1 MIILKLESFFYRL
14 SKITYRS
21 KKAKRIFLKNHSFK
35 KTIALS
41 LLASMSLCNAEEDG
55 AFFVIDYQTSLARQE
70 LKNPG
75 FTQAQ
80 ELKQLI
86 RDGAVRLQTSAIP
99 LSYYLDIL
107 GNKTKTLLSESLKN
121 SSQAQPSQ
129 PNGQPNQ
136 ALVNLEQSLE
146 ILGKLLD
153 LSQQYASEGVI
164 KPLVVD
170 VGKGQI
176 GITDSML
183 LVAQNIVLALG
194 QVDLSKI
201 QQNNNEQ
208 LYQNIMKVMLL
219 GAGGTNGSYNG
230 VSVGDIATGMQ
241 NFSSQTGL
249 IGANSTVSELN
260 ALIKSGISL
269 DRETLRLGSFIEKN
283 ICSNASSCFS
293 GSQLIYKQ
301 GLDRT
306 INIINAV
313 LGQFESSASSLY
325 KISYIPNLFSLKDYQ
340 SASMNGFGAKMG
352 YKQFFTHK
360 KNVGL
365 RYYGFLDYG
374 YANFGDTN
382 LKVGANLVTYGV
394 GTDFL
399 YNVYER
405 SRRRERTTIGLF
417 FGAQIA
423 GQTWSTNVTNLLSG
437 QRPDVK
443 SSSFQFLFDLGV
455 RTNFAKTNF
464 NKHRLD
470 QGIEFGVKIPV
481 IAHKYF
487 ATQGSS
493 ASYMRNFSF
502 YVGYSVGF

>member
-1 MIILKLESFFYRL
+1 M
-14 SKITYRS
+14 
-21 KKAKRIFLKNHSFK
+21 KNHSFK

-107 GNKTKTLLSESLKN
+107 GNKTKTLLSESMKN
-121 SSQAQPSQ
+121 NAQALQQ
-129 PNGQPNQ
+129 NGQSHQ
-136 ALVNLEQSLE
+136 ALVNLEQSLG

-153 LSQQYASEGVI
+153 LSQQYASQNII

-170 VGKGQI
+170 VGKEQI

-183 LVAQNIVLALG
+183 SVAQNIVLALG

-201 QQNNNEQ
+201 QQNNNE
-208 LYQNIMKVMLL
+208 LYENIMKVMLL
-219 GAGGTNGSYNG
+219 GAGGTNGAYNG

-249 IGANSTVSELN
+249 IGANSTVSEIN

-269 DRETLRLGSFIEKN
+269 DRETLELGSFIEKN

-293 GSQLIYKQ
+293 GSQIVYKK
-301 GLDRT
+301 GLDRV
-306 INIINAV
+306 IGIINTT
-313 LGQFESSASSLY
+313 LDQFESSASSLY
-325 KISYIPNLFSLKDYQ
+325 KISYIPNLFSLRDYQ

-360 KNVGL
+360 KNIGL

-464 NKHRLD
+464 NKHKLD

>member
-1 MIILKLESFFYRL
+1 M
-14 SKITYRS
+14 
-21 KKAKRIFLKNHSFK
+21 KNHSFK

-121 SSQAQPSQ
+121 NPQQQ
-129 PNGQPNQ
+129 NGQPNQ
-136 ALVNLEQSLE
+136 ALVNLEQSLG

-153 LSQQYASEGVI
+153 LSQQYASQGVI

-170 VGKGQI
+170 VGKEQI

-201 QQNNNEQ
+201 QQNNNGQ
-208 LYQNIMKVMLL
+208 LYENIMKVMLL
-219 GAGGTNGSYNG
+219 GAGGTNGAYNG

-269 DRETLRLGSFIEKN
+269 DRETLRLGSFIENN
-283 ICSNASSCFS
+283 ICSSASSCFS
-293 GSQLIYKQ
+293 GNQLIYKK

-360 KNVGL
+360 KNIGL

>member
-1 MIILKLESFFYRL
+1 M
-14 SKITYRS
+14 
-21 KKAKRIFLKNHSFK
+21 KNHSFK

-75 FTQAQ
+75 FTQVQ

-107 GNKTKTLLSESLKN
+107 GNKTKTLLSESMKDN
-121 SSQAQPSQ
+121 V
-129 PNGQPNQ
+129 QPNQ
-136 ALVNLEQSLE
+136 ALVNLERSLE

-153 LSQQYASEGVI
+153 LSQQYASQNII

-170 VGKGQI
+170 VGKEQI

-183 LVAQNIVLALG
+183 SVAQNIVLALG

-201 QQNNNEQ
+201 QQTNNEQ
-208 LYQNIMKVMLL
+208 LYENIVKVMLL
-219 GAGGTNGSYNG
+219 GAGGTNGAYNG

-269 DRETLRLGSFIEKN
+269 DRETLKLGSFIEKN
-283 ICSNASSCFS
+283 ICSNALSCFS
-293 GSQLIYKQ
+293 GNQLIYKK
-301 GLDRT
+301 GLDRV
-306 INIINAV
+306 IGIINTS
-313 LGQFESSASSLY
+313 LDQFEYSASSLY

-360 KNVGL
+360 KNIGL

-399 YNVYER
+399 YNFFER
-405 SRRRERTTIGLF
+405 SRRRERTAIGLF

-423 GQTWSTNVTNLLSG
+423 GQTWSANVTNLLSG

-443 SSSFQFLFDLGV
+443 SSSFQFLFDLGL
-455 RTNFAKTNF
+455 RTNFAKTHF
-464 NKHRLD
+464 NKHKLD

>member
-1 MIILKLESFFYRL
+1 M
-14 SKITYRS
+14 
-21 KKAKRIFLKNHSFK
+21 KNHSFK

-41 LLASMSLCNAEEDG
+41 LLASMSLCRAEEDG

-121 SSQAQPSQ
+121 NAQPSQ
-129 PNGQPNQ
+129 PNAQPQNGPSNP

-153 LSQQYASEGVI
+153 LSQQYANQGVI

-170 VGKGQI
+170 VGKKQI

-219 GAGGTNGSYNG
+219 GAGGTNGAYNG

-269 DRETLRLGSFIEKN
+269 DRETLGLGSFIENN
-283 ICSNASSCFS
+283 ICSSASSCFS
-293 GSQLIYKQ
+293 QNQLIYKK

-360 KNVGL
+360 KNIGL

>member
-1 MIILKLESFFYRL
+1 M
-14 SKITYRS
+14 
-21 KKAKRIFLKNHSFK
+21 KNHSFK

-41 LLASMSLCNAEEDG
+41 LLAGMSLCNAEEDG

-107 GNKTKTLLSESLKN
+107 GNKTKILLSESLKN
-121 SSQAQPSQ
+121 SSQTQPSQ

-136 ALVNLEQSLE
+136 ALVNLERSLG

-153 LSQQYASEGVI
+153 LSQQYANQGVI

-170 VGKGQI
+170 VGNKQI

-201 QQNNNEQ
+201 QQNNNGQ
-208 LYQNIMKVMLL
+208 LYENIMKVMLL
-219 GAGGTNGSYNG
+219 GTGGTNGAYNG

-283 ICSNASSCFS
+283 ICSSASSCFS
-293 GSQLIYKQ
+293 GSQLIYKK
-301 GLDRT
+301 GLDRV
-306 INIINAV
+306 INIINAS

-360 KNVGL
+360 KNIGL

>member
-1 MIILKLESFFYRL
+1 M
-14 SKITYRS
+14 
-21 KKAKRIFLKNHSFK
+21 KNHSFK

-75 FTQAQ
+75 FTQVQ

-107 GNKTKTLLSESLKN
+107 GNKTKTLLSESMKN
-121 SSQAQPSQ
+121 NAQPSQ
-129 PNGQPNQ
+129 QNAQPNQ
-136 ALVNLEQSLE
+136 ALVNLEQSLG

-153 LSQQYASEGVI
+153 LSQQYASQNII

-170 VGKGQI
+170 VGKQQI

-183 LVAQNIVLALG
+183 SVAQNIVLALG

-201 QQNNNEQ
+201 QQNNNRQ
-208 LYQNIMKVMLL
+208 LYENIMKVMLL
-219 GAGGTNGSYNG
+219 GAGGTNGAYNG

-249 IGANSTVSELN
+249 IGANSTVSEIN

-269 DRETLRLGSFIEKN
+269 DRETLGLGSFIEKN
-283 ICSNASSCFS
+283 ICSSASSCFS
-293 GSQLIYKQ
+293 RNQLIYRK
-301 GLDRT
+301 GLDRV
-306 INIINAV
+306 IGIINTT
-313 LGQFESSASSLY
+313 LNQFGDSASSLY
-325 KISYIPNLFSLKDYQ
+325 KISYIPNLFSLRDYQ

-360 KNVGL
+360 KNIGL

-443 SSSFQFLFDLGV
+443 SSSFQFLFDLGL

>member
-1 MIILKLESFFYRL
+1 M
-14 SKITYRS
+14 
-21 KKAKRIFLKNHSFK
+21 KNHSFK

-41 LLASMSLCNAEEDG
+41 LLASMSLCRAEEDG

-107 GNKTKTLLSESLKN
+107 GNKTKILLSESLKN
-121 SSQAQPSQ
+121 NAQPSQPNAQPSQ
-129 PNGQPNQ
+129 PNGPSNQ
-136 ALVNLEQSLE
+136 ALVNLEQSLG

-170 VGKGQI
+170 VGNKQI

-201 QQNNNEQ
+201 QQNNNGQ
-208 LYQNIMKVMLL
+208 LYENIMKVMLL
-219 GAGGTNGSYNG
+219 GAGGTNGAYNG

-269 DRETLRLGSFIEKN
+269 DRETLGLGSFIEKN
-283 ICSNASSCFS
+283 ICSSASPCFT
-293 GSQLIYKQ
+293 GSQLVYRK
-301 GLDRT
+301 GLDRV
-306 INIINAV
+306 INIINTS
-313 LGQFESSASSLY
+313 LDQFEYSASSLY
-325 KISYIPNLFSLKDYQ
+325 KISYIPNLFSLRDYQ

>member
-1 MIILKLESFFYRL
+1 MKNYPLK
-14 SKITYRS
+14 KMM
-21 KKAKRIFLKNHSFK
+21 
-35 KTIALS
+35 ALS
-41 LLASMSLCNAEEDG
+41 LIAGVCTCNAEEDG

-121 SSQAQPSQ
+121 NSQQQ
-129 PNGQPNQ
+129 NGQPNQ
-136 ALVNLEQSLE
+136 ALVNLEQSLG

-170 VGKGQI
+170 VGKEQI

-201 QQNNNEQ
+201 QQNNNNEQ

-219 GAGGTNGSYNG
+219 GASGTNGAYNG

-283 ICSNASSCFS
+283 ICSSASSCFT
-293 GSQLIYKQ
+293 GSQLIYKK
-301 GLDRT
+301 GLDRV
-306 INIINAV
+306 INIINAS
-313 LGQFESSASSLY
+313 LGQFESSVSSLY

-340 SASMNGFGAKMG
+340 SASMNGFGTKMG

>member
-1 MIILKLESFFYRL
+1 M
-14 SKITYRS
+14 
-21 KKAKRIFLKNHSFK
+21 KNHSFK

-41 LLASMSLCNAEEDG
+41 LLAGMSLCRAEEDG

-121 SSQAQPSQ
+121 NVQPQ
-129 PNGQPNQ
+129 NGPSNQ
-136 ALVNLEQSLE
+136 ALVNLEESLG

-153 LSQQYASEGVI
+153 LSQQYANQGVI

-170 VGKGQI
+170 VGNKQI

-208 LYQNIMKVMLL
+208 LYENIMKVMLL
-219 GAGGTNGSYNG
+219 GAGGTNGAYNG

-249 IGANSTVSELN
+249 IGTNSTVSELN

-269 DRETLRLGSFIEKN
+269 DRETLRLGSFIENN
-283 ICSNASSCFS
+283 ICSSASSCFS
-293 GSQLIYKQ
+293 GSQLIYKK
-301 GLDRT
+301 GLDRV
-306 INIINAV
+306 INIINTS
-313 LGQFESSASSLY
+313 LDQFESSASSLY

-360 KNVGL
+360 KNIGL

-464 NKHRLD
+464 NEHRLD

-493 ASYMRNFSF
+493 AIYMRNFSF

>member
-1 MIILKLESFFYRL
+1 M
-14 SKITYRS
+14 
-21 KKAKRIFLKNHSFK
+21 KNHSFK

-41 LLASMSLCNAEEDG
+41 LLAGMSLCNAEEDG

-107 GNKTKTLLSESLKN
+107 GNKTKILLSESLKSN
-121 SSQAQPSQ
+121 AQPSQ
-129 PNGQPNQ
+129 PNAQPQNGQSYQ
-136 ALVNLEQSLE
+136 ALVNLEESLG

-153 LSQQYASEGVI
+153 LSQQYASQGVI

-170 VGKGQI
+170 VGKKQI

-201 QQNNNEQ
+201 QQNNGNEQ
-208 LYQNIMKVMLL
+208 LYENIMKVMLL
-219 GAGGTNGSYNG
+219 GADGTNGAYNG

-269 DRETLRLGSFIEKN
+269 DRETLGLGSFIEKN
-283 ICSNASSCFS
+283 ICSSASPCFT
-293 GSQLIYKQ
+293 GSQLVYRK
-301 GLDRT
+301 GLDRV
-306 INIINAV
+306 INIINAS

-360 KNVGL
+360 KNIGL

>member
-1 MIILKLESFFYRL
+1 M
-14 SKITYRS
+14 
-21 KKAKRIFLKNHSFK
+21 KNHSFK

-107 GNKTKTLLSESLKN
+107 GNKTKILLSESLKN
-121 SSQAQPSQ
+121 NAQPSQ

-136 ALVNLEQSLE
+136 ALVNLEQSLG

-153 LSQQYASEGVI
+153 LSQQYANQGVI

-170 VGKGQI
+170 VEGKQI

-208 LYQNIMKVMLL
+208 LYQNIMEVMLL
-219 GAGGTNGSYNG
+219 GAGGTNGAYNG

-269 DRETLRLGSFIEKN
+269 DRETLGLGSFIEKN
-283 ICSNASSCFS
+283 ICSGASSCFS
-293 GSQLIYKQ
+293 GNQLIYKK
-301 GLDRT
+301 GLDRV
-306 INIINAV
+306 INIINAS

-360 KNVGL
+360 KNIGL

>member
-1 MIILKLESFFYRL
+1 M
-14 SKITYRS
+14 
-21 KKAKRIFLKNHSFK
+21 KNHSFK

-75 FTQAQ
+75 FTQGQ

-107 GNKTKTLLSESLKN
+107 GNKTKTLLSESMKGN
-121 SSQAQPSQ
+121 A
-129 PNGQPNQ
+129 QPNQ
-136 ALVNLEQSLE
+136 ALVNLEQSLG

-153 LSQQYASEGVI
+153 LSQQYASQNII

-170 VGKGQI
+170 VGKEQI

-183 LVAQNIVLALG
+183 SVAQNIVLALG

-201 QQNNNEQ
+201 RNNNNQQ
-208 LYQNIMKVMLL
+208 LYENIVKVMLL
-219 GAGGTNGSYNG
+219 GAGGTNGAYNG

-269 DRETLRLGSFIEKN
+269 DRETLGLGSFIEKN

-293 GSQLIYKQ
+293 GNQLIYRK
-301 GLDRT
+301 GLDRV
-306 INIINAV
+306 IGIINTS
-313 LGQFESSASSLY
+313 LDQFESSASSLY
-325 KISYIPNLFSLKDYQ
+325 KISYIPNLFSLRDYQ

-360 KNVGL
+360 KNIGL

-399 YNVYER
+399 YNFFER
-405 SRRRERTTIGLF
+405 SRRRERTAIGLF

-423 GQTWSTNVTNLLSG
+423 GQTWSTNVTNLLGG

-443 SSSFQFLFDLGV
+443 SSSFQFLFDLGL

-464 NKHRLD
+464 NKHKLD

-502 YVGYSVGF
+502 YVGYSIGF

>member
-1 MIILKLESFFYRL
+1 M
-14 SKITYRS
+14 
-21 KKAKRIFLKNHSFK
+21 KNHSFK

-86 RDGAVRLQTSAIP
+86 RDGTVRLQTSAIP

-107 GNKTKTLLSESLKN
+107 GNKTKTLLSESMKDN
-121 SSQAQPSQ
+121 AQASQQNA
-129 PNGQPNQ
+129 QPNQ
-136 ALVNLEQSLE
+136 ALVNLEQSLG

-153 LSQQYASEGVI
+153 LSQQYASQGVI

-170 VGKGQI
+170 VGKQQI

-183 LVAQNIVLALG
+183 SVAQNIVLALG

-201 QQNNNEQ
+201 QQTNNEQ
-208 LYQNIMKVMLL
+208 LYENIMKVMLL

-293 GSQLIYKQ
+293 GSQLIYKK
-301 GLDRT
+301 GLDRV
-306 INIINAV
+306 IGIINTS
-313 LGQFESSASSLY
+313 LNQFEYSASSLY
-325 KISYIPNLFSLKDYQ
+325 KISYIPNLFSLRDYQ

-360 KNVGL
+360 KNIGL

-399 YNVYER
+399 YNFFER
-405 SRRRERTTIGLF
+405 SRRRERTAIGLF

-443 SSSFQFLFDLGV
+443 SSSFQFLFDLGL

-464 NKHRLD
+464 NKHKLD

>member
-1 MIILKLESFFYRL
+1 M
-14 SKITYRS
+14 
-21 KKAKRIFLKNHSFK
+21 KNHSFK

-75 FTQAQ
+75 FTQVQ

-121 SSQAQPSQ
+121 NSQQQ
-129 PNGQPNQ
+129 NGQPNQ
-136 ALVNLEQSLE
+136 ALVNLEQSLG

-170 VGKGQI
+170 VGKEQI

-219 GAGGTNGSYNG
+219 GTGGTNGAYNG

-269 DRETLRLGSFIEKN
+269 DRETLGLGSFIEKN
-283 ICSNASSCFS
+283 ICNNASSCFS
-293 GSQLIYKQ
+293 GSQLIYRK
-301 GLDRT
+301 GLDRV
-306 INIINAV
+306 INIINAS

-360 KNVGL
+360 KNIGL

-405 SRRRERTTIGLF
+405 SRRRERTIIGLF

>member
-1 MIILKLESFFYRL
+1 M
-14 SKITYRS
+14 
-21 KKAKRIFLKNHSFK
+21 KNHSFK

-107 GNKTKTLLSESLKN
+107 GNKTKILLSESLKN
-121 SSQAQPSQ
+121 SSQTQPSQ

-136 ALVNLEQSLE
+136 ALVNLEQSLG

-153 LSQQYASEGVI
+153 LSQKYASEGVI

-170 VGKGQI
+170 VGKEQI

-208 LYQNIMKVMLL
+208 LYENIMKVMLL
-219 GAGGTNGSYNG
+219 GAGGTNGAYNG

-249 IGANSTVSELN
+249 IGADSTVSELN

-269 DRETLRLGSFIEKN
+269 DRETLGLGSFIEKN
-283 ICSNASSCFS
+283 ICSSASPCFT
-293 GSQLIYKQ
+293 GSQLVYRK
-301 GLDRT
+301 GLDRV
-306 INIINAV
+306 INIINAS

-443 SSSFQFLFDLGV
+443 SSSFQFLFNLGV

>member
-1 MIILKLESFFYRL
+1 M
-14 SKITYRS
+14 
-21 KKAKRIFLKNHSFK
+21 KNHSFK

-107 GNKTKTLLSESLKN
+107 GNKTKILLSESLKN
-121 SSQAQPSQ
+121 NAQPSQ
-129 PNGQPNQ
+129 PNGQSTPNQ
-136 ALVNLEQSLE
+136 ALVNLEQSLG

-153 LSQQYASEGVI
+153 LSQQYANQGVI

-170 VGKGQI
+170 VGNKQI

-219 GAGGTNGSYNG
+219 GAGGTNGAYNG

-269 DRETLRLGSFIEKN
+269 DRETLGLGSFIEKN
-283 ICSNASSCFS
+283 ICSGASSCFS
-293 GSQLIYKQ
+293 GNQLIYKK
-301 GLDRT
+301 GLDRV
-306 INIINAV
+306 INIINAS
-313 LGQFESSASSLY
+313 LDQFESSASSLY

>member
-1 MIILKLESFFYRL
+1 M
-14 SKITYRS
+14 
-21 KKAKRIFLKNHSFK
+21 KNHSFK

-107 GNKTKTLLSESLKN
+107 GNKTKILLSESLKN
-121 SSQAQPSQ
+121 SSQTQPSQ
-129 PNGQPNQ
+129 PNRQSTPNP
-136 ALVNLEQSLE
+136 ALVNLEQSLG

-170 VGKGQI
+170 VGKEQI

-201 QQNNNEQ
+201 QQNNNQQ
-208 LYQNIMKVMLL
+208 LYENIMKVMLL
-219 GAGGTNGSYNG
+219 GAGGTNGAYNG

-249 IGANSTVSELN
+249 IGANSTVGELN

-269 DRETLRLGSFIEKN
+269 DRETLRLGSFIENN
-283 ICSNASSCFS
+283 ICSSASSCFT
-293 GSQLIYKQ
+293 GSQLIYKK
-301 GLDRT
+301 GLDRV
-306 INIINAV
+306 INIINAS

-360 KNVGL
+360 KNIGL

>member
-1 MIILKLESFFYRL
+1 M
-14 SKITYRS
+14 
-21 KKAKRIFLKNHSFK
+21 KNHSFK

-41 LLASMSLCNAEEDG
+41 LLAGMSLCRAEEDG

-107 GNKTKTLLSESLKN
+107 GNKTKILLSESMKN
-121 SSQAQPSQ
+121 NAQPSQ
-129 PNGQPNQ
+129 PNGQPPQQNRQSYQ
-136 ALVNLEQSLE
+136 ALVNLEQSLG

-170 VGKGQI
+170 VGKEQI

-194 QVDLSKI
+194 QVDLNKI
-201 QQNNNEQ
+201 QQTNNGQ
-208 LYQNIMKVMLL
+208 LYENIMKVMLL
-219 GAGGTNGSYNG
+219 GAGGTNGAYNG

-269 DRETLRLGSFIEKN
+269 DRETLKLGSFIEKN
-283 ICSNASSCFS
+283 ICSSASSCFS
-293 GSQLIYKQ
+293 GSQLIYKK
-301 GLDRT
+301 GLDRV
-306 INIINAV
+306 IGIINTS
-313 LGQFESSASSLY
+313 LNQFESSASSLY

-399 YNVYER
+399 YNFFER
-405 SRRRERTTIGLF
+405 SRRRERTAIGLF

-443 SSSFQFLFDLGV
+443 SSSFQFLFDLGL
-455 RTNFAKTNF
+455 RTNFAKTHF
-464 NKHRLD
+464 NKHKLD

>member
-1 MIILKLESFFYRL
+1 M
-14 SKITYRS
+14 
-21 KKAKRIFLKNHSFK
+21 KNHSFK

-107 GNKTKTLLSESLKN
+107 GNKTKILLSESLKN
-121 SSQAQPSQ
+121 NAQPSQ

-136 ALVNLEQSLE
+136 ALVNLERSLG

-170 VGKGQI
+170 VGKEQI

-219 GAGGTNGSYNG
+219 GAGGTNGAYNG

-283 ICSNASSCFS
+283 ICSGASSCFT
-293 GSQLIYKQ
+293 GNQLIYKK
-301 GLDRT
+301 GLDRV
-306 INIINAV
+306 INIINAS
-313 LGQFESSASSLY
+313 LDQFESSASSLY

-360 KNVGL
+360 KNIGL

>member
-1 MIILKLESFFYRL
+1 M
-14 SKITYRS
+14 
-21 KKAKRIFLKNHSFK
+21 KNHSFK

-121 SSQAQPSQ
+121 NAQPSQ
-129 PNGQPNQ
+129 PNVQPQNGPSNQ
-136 ALVNLEQSLE
+136 ALVNLEQSLG

-153 LSQQYASEGVI
+153 LSQQYANQGVI

-170 VGKGQI
+170 VGNKQI

-201 QQNNNEQ
+201 QQNNNNEQ
-208 LYQNIMKVMLL
+208 LYENIMKVMLL
-219 GAGGTNGSYNG
+219 GSGGTNGAYNG

-283 ICSNASSCFS
+283 ICSSASSCFS
-293 GSQLIYKQ
+293 GSQLIYKK
-301 GLDRT
+301 GLDRV
-306 INIINAV
+306 INIINTS
-313 LGQFESSASSLY
+313 LNQFEYSASSLY

-360 KNVGL
+360 KNIGL

-464 NKHRLD
+464 NRHRLD

>member
-1 MIILKLESFFYRL
+1 M
-14 SKITYRS
+14 
-21 KKAKRIFLKNHSFK
+21 KNHFFK
-35 KTIALS
+35 KTIALC

-107 GNKTKTLLSESLKN
+107 GNKTKILLSESLKN
-121 SSQAQPSQ
+121 NAQQ
-129 PNGQPNQ
+129 QNAQPNQ
-136 ALVNLEQSLE
+136 ALFNLEQSLG

-170 VGKGQI
+170 VGNKQI

-208 LYQNIMKVMLL
+208 LYENIMKVMLL
-219 GAGGTNGSYNG
+219 GAGGTNGAYNG
-230 VSVGDIATGMQ
+230 TSVGDIATGMQ

-269 DRETLRLGSFIEKN
+269 DRETLKLGSFIEKN
-283 ICSNASSCFS
+283 ICSSASSCFS
-293 GSQLIYKQ
+293 GSQLIYKK
-301 GLDRT
+301 GLDRV
-306 INIINAV
+306 IGIINTS
-313 LGQFESSASSLY
+313 LNQFEDSASSLY
-325 KISYIPNLFSLKDYQ
+325 KISYIPNLFSLRDYQ

-360 KNVGL
+360 KNIGL

-399 YNVYER
+399 YNFFER
-405 SRRRERTTIGLF
+405 SRRRERTAIGLF

-423 GQTWSTNVTNLLSG
+423 GQTWITNVTNLLSG

-443 SSSFQFLFDLGV
+443 SSSFQFLFDLGL
-455 RTNFAKTNF
+455 RTNFAKTHF
-464 NKHRLD
+464 NKHKLD

>member
-1 MIILKLESFFYRL
+1 M
-14 SKITYRS
+14 
-21 KKAKRIFLKNHSFK
+21 KNHSFK

-41 LLASMSLCNAEEDG
+41 LLAGMSLCNAEEDG

-107 GNKTKTLLSESLKN
+107 GNKTKMLLSESLKN
-121 SSQAQPSQ
+121 NAQPSQ
-129 PNGQPNQ
+129 PNAQPQNGPSNQ
-136 ALVNLEQSLE
+136 ALVNLEQSLG

-153 LSQQYASEGVI
+153 LSQQYANQGVI

-170 VGKGQI
+170 VGKEQI

-201 QQNNNEQ
+201 QQNNNNGQ
-208 LYQNIMKVMLL
+208 LYENIMKVMLL
-219 GAGGTNGSYNG
+219 GAGGTNGAYNG

-269 DRETLRLGSFIEKN
+269 DHETLRLGSFIEKN
-283 ICSNASSCFS
+283 ICSSASSCFT
-293 GSQLIYKQ
+293 GSQLIYKK
-301 GLDRT
+301 GLDRV
-306 INIINAV
+306 INIINAS

>member
-1 MIILKLESFFYRL
+1 MKNYSLK
-14 SKITYRS
+14 KMM
-21 KKAKRIFLKNHSFK
+21 
-35 KTIALS
+35 ALS
-41 LLASMSLCNAEEDG
+41 LIVGVCACNAEEDG

-107 GNKTKTLLSESLKN
+107 GNKTKTLLSESVKN
-121 SSQAQPSQ
+121 NAQPSQ

-136 ALVNLEQSLE
+136 ALANLEQSLG

-153 LSQQYASEGVI
+153 LSQQYANQGVI

-170 VGKGQI
+170 VGKEQI

-201 QQNNNEQ
+201 QQNNNGQ
-208 LYQNIMKVMLL
+208 LYENIMKVMLL
-219 GAGGTNGSYNG
+219 GAGGTNGAYNG

-249 IGANSTVSELN
+249 IGANSTVSEIN

-283 ICSNASSCFS
+283 ICSSVSSCFS
-293 GSQLIYKQ
+293 GNQLIYKK
-301 GLDRT
+301 GLDRV
-306 INIINAV
+306 INIINAS

-360 KNVGL
+360 KNIGL

-374 YANFGDTN
+374 YANFSDTN

-464 NKHRLD
+464 NKHKLD

>member
-1 MIILKLESFFYRL
+1 M
-14 SKITYRS
+14 
-21 KKAKRIFLKNHSFK
+21 KNHSFK

-107 GNKTKTLLSESLKN
+107 GNKTKTLLSESVKN

-136 ALVNLEQSLE
+136 ALVNLEKSLG

-153 LSQQYASEGVI
+153 LSQQYANQGVI

-170 VGKGQI
+170 VGKEQI

-219 GAGGTNGSYNG
+219 GASGTNGAYNG

-283 ICSNASSCFS
+283 ICSSASPCFS
-293 GSQLIYKQ
+293 GNQLVYRK
-301 GLDRT
+301 GLDRV
-306 INIINAV
+306 INIINAS

>member
-1 MIILKLESFFYRL
+1 M
-14 SKITYRS
+14 
-21 KKAKRIFLKNHSFK
+21 KNHSFK

-121 SSQAQPSQ
+121 NPQQ

-136 ALVNLEQSLE
+136 ALVNLERSLG

-170 VGKGQI
+170 VGKEQI

-301 GLDRT
+301 GLDRV
-306 INIINAV
+306 INIINTS
-313 LGQFESSASSLY
+313 LSQFEYSASSLY
-325 KISYIPNLFSLKDYQ
+325 
-340 SASMNGFGAKMG
+340 
-352 YKQFFTHK
+352 
-360 KNVGL
+360 
-365 RYYGFLDYG
+365 
-374 YANFGDTN
+374 
-382 LKVGANLVTYGV
+382 
-394 GTDFL
+394 
-399 YNVYER
+399 
-405 SRRRERTTIGLF
+405 
-417 FGAQIA
+417 
-423 GQTWSTNVTNLLSG
+423 
-437 QRPDVK
+437 
-443 SSSFQFLFDLGV
+443 
-455 RTNFAKTNF
+455 
-464 NKHRLD
+464 
-470 QGIEFGVKIPV
+470 
-481 IAHKYF
+481 
-487 ATQGSS
+487 
-493 ASYMRNFSF
+493 
-502 YVGYSVGF
+502 

>member
-1 MIILKLESFFYRL
+1 M
-14 SKITYRS
+14 
-21 KKAKRIFLKNHSFK
+21 KNHSFK
-35 KTIALS
+35 KMIALS
-41 LLASMSLCNAEEDG
+41 LLAGMSLCNAEEDG

-107 GNKTKTLLSESLKN
+107 GNKTKILLSESLKN
-121 SSQAQPSQ
+121 SSQTQPSQ

-136 ALVNLEQSLE
+136 ALVNLEQSLG

-170 VGKGQI
+170 VGNKQI

-201 QQNNNEQ
+201 QQNNNGQ
-208 LYQNIMKVMLL
+208 LYENIMKVMLL
-219 GAGGTNGSYNG
+219 GAGGTNGAYNG

-283 ICSNASSCFS
+283 ICSSASSCFS
-293 GSQLIYKQ
+293 GNQLVYRK
-301 GLDRT
+301 GLDRV
-306 INIINAV
+306 INIINAS

-360 KNVGL
+360 KNIGL

-417 FGAQIA
+417 FGTQIA

>member
-1 MIILKLESFFYRL
+1 M
-14 SKITYRS
+14 
-21 KKAKRIFLKNHSFK
+21 KNHSFK

-121 SSQAQPSQ
+121 NVQPSQ
-129 PNGQPNQ
+129 PNGQSTPNP
-136 ALVNLEQSLE
+136 ALANLEQSLG

-153 LSQQYASEGVI
+153 LSQQYANQGVI

-170 VGKGQI
+170 VGNKQI

-201 QQNNNEQ
+201 QQNNNGQ
-208 LYQNIMKVMLL
+208 LYENIMKVMLL
-219 GAGGTNGSYNG
+219 GAGGTNGAYNG

-269 DRETLRLGSFIEKN
+269 DRETLGLGSFIEKN
-283 ICSNASSCFS
+283 ICSSASPCFT
-293 GSQLIYKQ
+293 GSQLIYRK
-301 GLDRT
+301 GLDRV
-306 INIINAV
+306 INIINAS
-313 LGQFESSASSLY
+313 LGQFENSASSLY

-360 KNVGL
+360 KNIGL

-493 ASYMRNFSF
+493 VSYMRNFSF

>member
-1 MIILKLESFFYRL
+1 M
-14 SKITYRS
+14 
-21 KKAKRIFLKNHSFK
+21 KNHSFK

-107 GNKTKTLLSESLKN
+107 GNKTKTLLSESVKN
-121 SSQAQPSQ
+121 GSQVQ
-129 PNGQPNQ
+129 PNGQSNQ
-136 ALVNLEQSLE
+136 ALVNLEQSLG

-170 VGKGQI
+170 VGKEQI

-183 LVAQNIVLALG
+183 SVAQNIVLALG

-219 GAGGTNGSYNG
+219 GAGGTNGAYNG

-283 ICSNASSCFS
+283 ICSNVSSCFS
-293 GSQLIYKQ
+293 GNQLIYKQ
-301 GLDRT
+301 GLDRV
-306 INIINAV
+306 INIINAS

-325 KISYIPNLFSLKDYQ
+325 KISYIPNLFSLRDYQ

-360 KNVGL
+360 KNIGL

>member
-1 MIILKLESFFYRL
+1 M
-14 SKITYRS
+14 
-21 KKAKRIFLKNHSFK
+21 KNHSFK

-107 GNKTKTLLSESLKN
+107 GNKTKTLLSESVKN
-121 SSQAQPSQ
+121 SSQAQ

-136 ALVNLEQSLE
+136 ALVNLERSLG

-170 VGKGQI
+170 VGKEQI

-219 GAGGTNGSYNG
+219 GAGGTNGAYNG

-306 INIINAV
+306 INIINTS
-313 LGQFESSASSLY
+313 LSQFEYSASSLY
-325 KISYIPNLFSLKDYQ
+325 KISYIPNLFSLRDYQ

-360 KNVGL
+360 KNIGL

>member
-1 MIILKLESFFYRL
+1 M
-14 SKITYRS
+14 
-21 KKAKRIFLKNHSFK
+21 KNHSFK

-41 LLASMSLCNAEEDG
+41 LLASMSLCRAEEDG

-75 FTQAQ
+75 FAQAQ

-107 GNKTKTLLSESLKN
+107 GNKTKILLSESLKN
-121 SSQAQPSQ
+121 NAQPQ
-129 PNGQPNQ
+129 NGPSNQ
-136 ALVNLEQSLE
+136 ALFNLEQSLG

-153 LSQQYASEGVI
+153 LSQQYANQGVI

-170 VGKGQI
+170 VGKEQI

-201 QQNNNEQ
+201 QQNNGNQQ
-208 LYQNIMKVMLL
+208 LYENIMKVMLL
-219 GAGGTNGSYNG
+219 GAGGTNGAYNG

-269 DRETLRLGSFIEKN
+269 DRETLGLGSFIEKN
-283 ICSNASSCFS
+283 ICSGASSCFS
-293 GSQLIYKQ
+293 GNQLIYKK
-301 GLDRT
+301 GLDRV
-306 INIINAV
+306 INIINTV

-360 KNVGL
+360 KNIGL

-374 YANFGDTN
+374 YANFGDTNFGDTN

>member
-1 MIILKLESFFYRL
+1 M
-14 SKITYRS
+14 
-21 KKAKRIFLKNHSFK
+21 KNHSFK

-129 PNGQPNQ
+129 PNGQSNQ
-136 ALVNLEQSLE
+136 ALVNLEQSLG

-153 LSQQYASEGVI
+153 LSQQYASQGVI

-170 VGKGQI
+170 VGKEQI

-208 LYQNIMKVMLL
+208 LYENIMKVMLL
-219 GAGGTNGSYNG
+219 GTGGTNGAYNG

-283 ICSNASSCFS
+283 ICSSASSCFS
-293 GSQLIYKQ
+293 GSQLIYKK
-301 GLDRT
+301 GLDRV
-306 INIINAV
+306 INIINTS
-313 LGQFESSASSLY
+313 LNQFEYSASSLY

-360 KNVGL
+360 KNIGL

-405 SRRRERTTIGLF
+405 SRRRGRTTIGLF

>member
-1 MIILKLESFFYRL
+1 M
-14 SKITYRS
+14 
-21 KKAKRIFLKNHSFK
+21 KNHSFK

-107 GNKTKTLLSESLKN
+107 GNKTKTLLSESVKN
-121 SSQAQPSQ
+121 NMQASQQ
-129 PNGQPNQ
+129 NGQSYK
-136 ALVNLEQSLE
+136 ALVNLEQSLG

-153 LSQQYASEGVI
+153 LSQQYASQNVI

-170 VGKGQI
+170 VGKEQI

-183 LVAQNIVLALG
+183 SVAQNIVLALG

-201 QQNNNEQ
+201 QQTNNEQ
-208 LYQNIMKVMLL
+208 LYENIVKVMLL
-219 GAGGTNGSYNG
+219 GAGGTNGAYNG

-293 GSQLIYKQ
+293 GSQLIYRK
-301 GLDRT
+301 GLDRV
-306 INIINAV
+306 IGIINTS
-313 LGQFESSASSLY
+313 LNQFESSASSLY
-325 KISYIPNLFSLKDYQ
+325 KISYIPNLFSLRDYQ

-360 KNVGL
+360 KNIGL

-399 YNVYER
+399 YNFFER
-405 SRRRERTTIGLF
+405 SRRKERTAIGLF

-443 SSSFQFLFDLGV
+443 SSSFQFLFDLGL

-464 NKHRLD
+464 NKHKLD

>member
-1 MIILKLESFFYRL
+1 M
-14 SKITYRS
+14 
-21 KKAKRIFLKNHSFK
+21 KNHSFK

-107 GNKTKTLLSESLKN
+107 GNKTKTLLSESVKN
-121 SSQAQPSQ
+121 SSQAQ

-136 ALVNLEQSLE
+136 ALVNLEQSLG

-170 VGKGQI
+170 VGKKQI

-201 QQNNNEQ
+201 QQNNDNKQ
-208 LYQNIMKVMLL
+208 LYENIMKVMLL
-219 GAGGTNGSYNG
+219 GAGGTNGAYNG

-249 IGANSTVSELN
+249 IGANSTVGELN

-269 DRETLRLGSFIEKN
+269 DRETLKLGSFIEKN
-283 ICSNASSCFS
+283 ICSSASSCFS
-293 GSQLIYKQ
+293 GSQLIYKK
-301 GLDRT
+301 GLDRV
-306 INIINAV
+306 IGIINTS
-313 LGQFESSASSLY
+313 LDQFESSASSLY
-325 KISYIPNLFSLKDYQ
+325 KISYIPNLFSLRGYQ

-360 KNVGL
+360 KNIGL

-399 YNVYER
+399 YNFFER
-405 SRRRERTTIGLF
+405 SRIRERTAIGLF

-443 SSSFQFLFDLGV
+443 SSSFQFLFDLGL
-455 RTNFAKTNF
+455 RTNFAKTHF
-464 NKHRLD
+464 NKHKLD

>member
-1 MIILKLESFFYRL
+1 M
-14 SKITYRS
+14 
-21 KKAKRIFLKNHSFK
+21 KNHSFK
-35 KTIALS
+35 KMIALS

-107 GNKTKTLLSESLKN
+107 GNKTATLLSESLKN
-121 SSQAQPSQ
+121 NAQPQ
-129 PNGQPNQ
+129 NGPSNQ
-136 ALVNLEQSLE
+136 ALVNLKESLG

-153 LSQQYASEGVI
+153 LSQQYANQGVI

-170 VGKGQI
+170 VGKEQI

-201 QQNNNEQ
+201 QQNNNGQ
-208 LYQNIMKVMLL
+208 LYENIMKVMLL
-219 GAGGTNGSYNG
+219 GASGTNGAYNG

-283 ICSNASSCFS
+283 ICSSASSCFS
-293 GSQLIYKQ
+293 GNQLIYKK
-301 GLDRT
+301 GLDRV
-306 INIINAV
+306 INIINAS

-360 KNVGL
+360 KNIGL

-417 FGAQIA
+417 FGTQIA

>member
-1 MIILKLESFFYRL
+1 M
-14 SKITYRS
+14 
-21 KKAKRIFLKNHSFK
+21 KNHSFK

-41 LLASMSLCNAEEDG
+41 LLAGMSLCNAEEDG

-107 GNKTKTLLSESLKN
+107 GNKTKTLLSESMKGN
-121 SSQAQPSQ
+121 A
-129 PNGQPNQ
+129 QPNQ
-136 ALVNLEQSLE
+136 ALVNLEQSLG

-153 LSQQYASEGVI
+153 LSQQYASQNII

-170 VGKGQI
+170 VGKEQI

-183 LVAQNIVLALG
+183 SVAQNIVLALG

-201 QQNNNEQ
+201 QQTNNEQ
-208 LYQNIMKVMLL
+208 LYENIVKVMLL
-219 GAGGTNGSYNG
+219 GAGGTNGAYNG

-283 ICSNASSCFS
+283 ICSSASSCFS
-293 GSQLIYKQ
+293 GSQLIYKK
-301 GLDRT
+301 GLDRV
-306 INIINAV
+306 IGIINTS
-313 LGQFESSASSLY
+313 LNQFEDSASSLY
-325 KISYIPNLFSLKDYQ
+325 KISYIPNLFSLRDYQ

-360 KNVGL
+360 KNIGL

-399 YNVYER
+399 YNFFER
-405 SRRRERTTIGLF
+405 SRRRERTAIGLF
-417 FGAQIA
+417 FGTQIA

-443 SSSFQFLFDLGV
+443 SSSFQFLFDLGL

-464 NKHRLD
+464 NKHKLD

>member
-1 MIILKLESFFYRL
+1 M
-14 SKITYRS
+14 
-21 KKAKRIFLKNHSFK
+21 KNHSFK

-107 GNKTKTLLSESLKN
+107 GNKTKILLSESLKN

-153 LSQQYASEGVI
+153 LSQQYANQGVI

-170 VGKGQI
+170 VGKEQI

-219 GAGGTNGSYNG
+219 GAGGTNGAYNG

-283 ICSNASSCFS
+283 ICSSASPCFT
-293 GSQLIYKQ
+293 GSQLIYKK
-301 GLDRT
+301 GLDRV
-306 INIINAV
+306 INIISTV

-360 KNVGL
+360 KNIGL

>member
-1 MIILKLESFFYRL
+1 M
-14 SKITYRS
+14 
-21 KKAKRIFLKNHSFK
+21 KNHSFK

-107 GNKTKTLLSESLKN
+107 GNKTKILLSESLKN
-121 SSQAQPSQ
+121 NAQPSQ
-129 PNGQPNQ
+129 PNAQPPQQNGPSYQ
-136 ALVNLEQSLE
+136 ALANLEQSLG

-153 LSQQYASEGVI
+153 LSQQYASQGVI

-170 VGKGQI
+170 VGNKQI

-201 QQNNNEQ
+201 QQNNNQQ
-208 LYQNIMKVMLL
+208 LYENIMKVMLL
-219 GAGGTNGSYNG
+219 GAGGTNGAYNG

-283 ICSNASSCFS
+283 ICSSASSCFS
-293 GSQLIYKQ
+293 QNQFVYKK
-301 GLDRT
+301 GLDRV
-306 INIINAV
+306 INIINTS
-313 LGQFESSASSLY
+313 LDQFEYSASSLY
-325 KISYIPNLFSLKDYQ
+325 KISYIPNLFSLRDYQ

-360 KNVGL
+360 KNIGL

-399 YNVYER
+399 YNFFER
-405 SRRRERTTIGLF
+405 SRRRERTAIGLF

-443 SSSFQFLFDLGV
+443 SSSFQFLFDLGL

-464 NKHRLD
+464 NKHKLD

>member
-1 MIILKLESFFYRL
+1 M
-14 SKITYRS
+14 
-21 KKAKRIFLKNHSFK
+21 KNHSFK
-35 KTIALS
+35 QTIALS

-107 GNKTKTLLSESLKN
+107 GNKTKTLLSESVKN
-121 SSQAQPSQ
+121 NAQASQQ
-129 PNGQPNQ
+129 NGQSHQ
-136 ALVNLEQSLE
+136 ALVNLEQSLG

-153 LSQQYASEGVI
+153 LSQQYASQGVI

-170 VGKGQI
+170 VGKQQI

-183 LVAQNIVLALG
+183 SVAQNIVLALG

-201 QQNNNEQ
+201 QQNNQQNNNNQQ
-208 LYQNIMKVMLL
+208 LYENIVKVMLL
-219 GAGGTNGSYNG
+219 GAGGTNGAYNG

-249 IGANSTVSELN
+249 IGANSTVSEIN

-269 DRETLRLGSFIEKN
+269 DRETLGLGGFIEKN
-283 ICSNASSCFS
+283 ICSNALSCFS
-293 GSQLIYKQ
+293 GNQLIYRK
-301 GLDRT
+301 GLDRV
-306 INIINAV
+306 IGIINTT
-313 LGQFESSASSLY
+313 LNQFESSASSLY
-325 KISYIPNLFSLKDYQ
+325 KISYIPNLFSLRDYQ

-360 KNVGL
+360 KNIGL

-399 YNVYER
+399 YNFFER
-405 SRRRERTTIGLF
+405 SRRRERTAIGLF

-443 SSSFQFLFDLGV
+443 SSSFQFLFDLGL

-464 NKHRLD
+464 NKHKLD

>member
-1 MIILKLESFFYRL
+1 M
-14 SKITYRS
+14 
-21 KKAKRIFLKNHSFK
+21 KNHSFK

-136 ALVNLEQSLE
+136 ALVNLEESLG

-170 VGKGQI
+170 VGKEQI

-201 QQNNNEQ
+201 QQNNNQQ
-208 LYQNIMKVMLL
+208 LYENIMKVMLL
-219 GAGGTNGSYNG
+219 GAGGTNGAYNG

-249 IGANSTVSELN
+249 IGADSTVSELN

-269 DRETLRLGSFIEKN
+269 DRETLGLGSFIEKN
-283 ICSNASSCFS
+283 ICSSASPCFT
-293 GSQLIYKQ
+293 GSQLIYRK
-301 GLDRT
+301 GLDRV
-306 INIINAV
+306 INIIDAS

>member
-1 MIILKLESFFYRL
+1 M
-14 SKITYRS
+14 
-21 KKAKRIFLKNHSFK
+21 KNHSFK

-41 LLASMSLCNAEEDG
+41 LLAGMSLCNAEEDG

-107 GNKTKTLLSESLKN
+107 GNKTKILLSESVKN

-129 PNGQPNQ
+129 PNEQPNQ
-136 ALVNLEQSLE
+136 ALVNLEQSLG

-153 LSQQYASEGVI
+153 LSQQYANQGVI

-170 VGKGQI
+170 VGKEQI

-208 LYQNIMKVMLL
+208 LYENIMKVMLL
-219 GAGGTNGSYNG
+219 GAGGTNGAYNG

-269 DRETLRLGSFIEKN
+269 DRETLGLGSFIEKN
-283 ICSNASSCFS
+283 ICSSASPCFT
-293 GSQLIYKQ
+293 GSQLVYRK
-301 GLDRT
+301 GLDRV
-306 INIINAV
+306 INIINAS

-360 KNVGL
+360 KNIGL

-423 GQTWSTNVTNLLSG
+423 GQTWSTNVTNLLIG

-464 NKHRLD
+464 NRHRLD